1 MQSARSSTET
11 RSSGY
16 CIQWKFVVR
25 EKHNKNGKF
34 EFRFGHLAAKPV
46 FRLTRSLWHTF
57 FSNVRFHFA
66 VGVCMLPQQAQPTS
80 LYKTYRRKRSFPK
93 QIKWDFQFD
102 KMRAQPEKK
111 NSLVCSDVCNIPTC
125 LVSSSSAGIYKWVGL
140 VSLLQT
146 FNITQCHIS
155 SSYFTL
161 VQISQSISKFN
172 SLKVNSFVIP
182 NRYIFLV
189 YHSVRIEKWQT
200 HQHTTAAIKSSWF

>member
-1 MQSARSSTET
+1 MKIRCS
-11 RSSGY
+11 
-16 CIQWKFVVR
+16 R
-25 EKHNKNGKF
+25 EKHNKNGKIWIPF
-34 EFRFGHLAAKPV
+34 WPSRCQTRIPADAVALTYFFFQTFGFTLRLAC
-46 FRLTRSLWHTF
+46 
-57 FSNVRFHFA
+57 
-66 VGVCMLPQQAQPTS
+66 VCCRNKRNQHHS
-80 LYKTYRRKRSFPK
+80 KTYRRKRSFLK